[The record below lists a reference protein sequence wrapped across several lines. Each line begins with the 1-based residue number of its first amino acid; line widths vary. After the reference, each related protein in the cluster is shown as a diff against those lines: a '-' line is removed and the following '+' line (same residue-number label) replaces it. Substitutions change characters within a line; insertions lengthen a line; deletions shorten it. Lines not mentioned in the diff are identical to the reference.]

1 MPTDKI
7 SGTRVIVEEIGEDKD
22 TKVTEKNKIVVP
34 ETNSPNNETEEKINI
49 KGEKNEKPI
58 VMKEENKSSSNFNL
72 FWIIF
77 PGIMLL
83 GLLMGGII
91 AYYSGINKLNS
102 SESTTTN
109 KTAPQ
114 PTTSVESLPSATP
127 EAKIDLNKYK
137 IKILNGSGI
146 KGEAGKVQTLL
157 EKAGFSI
164 ESTGNASKYD
174 YTKTII
180 QAKEGVDNAFLA
192 QLEKDLSQ
200 TYKLDKS
207 TVLKDSET
215 SSIII
220 VVGSSKNI

>member
-1 MPTDKI
+1 MSKDKKPE
-7 SGTRVIVEEIGEDKD
+7 TRVIVEEIPAPINEPEEKKDVIPEEEDKPVEK
-22 TKVTEKNKIVVP
+22 KVD
-34 ETNSPNNETEEKINI
+34 
-49 KGEKNEKPI
+49 
-58 VMKEENKSSSNFNL
+58 NKSSTNFNI
-72 FWIIF
+72 FWIIL

-83 GLLMGGII
+83 GLLMGGIV
-91 AYYSGINKLNS
+91 AYYSGLNKFKS
-102 SESTTTN
+102 SEEAAANNST
-109 KTAPQ
+109 PQ
-114 PTTSVESLPSATP
+114 PSITVESSPSASP
-127 EAKIDLNKYK
+127 AAKIDLTKYK

-146 KGEAGKVQTLL
+146 KGEAGKVQALL
-157 EKAGFSI
+157 EKAGFTI

-192 QLEKDLSQ
+192 QLEKNLSQ